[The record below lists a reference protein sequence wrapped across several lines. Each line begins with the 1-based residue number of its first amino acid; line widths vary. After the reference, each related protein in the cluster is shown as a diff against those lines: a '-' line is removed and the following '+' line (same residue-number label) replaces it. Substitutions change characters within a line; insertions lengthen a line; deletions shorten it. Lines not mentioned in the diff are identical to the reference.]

1 MSKPKRGPEIVEI
14 TWVDSIGVPS
24 VWECDDCDPLPL
36 SEIISVGYLWES
48 TPGYTTICQSR
59 SPTQV
64 ARRFSI
70 PSGCIKSIRAIRK

>member
-1 MSKPKRGPEIVEI
+1 MRTKPPEIVEV

-24 VWECDDCDPLPL
+24 VWESDECDPLSP
-36 SEIISVGYLWES
+36 SEIITVGYLWET
-48 TPGYTTICQSR
+48 TPEFLTICQSR

-70 PSGCIKSIRAIRK
+70 PQGCIKNIKVIRK